1 MIKLPDLNNKQ
12 LMYDSEVNWHFTMTT
27 ERIVKLLIHWEVV
40 NMTKHIPG
48 AIVECGVF
56 KGESLIR
63 FAHFRN
69 IIGSNFSSKVIGFDN
84 FDDTYPNTAYEE
96 DQPQR
101 EVWMNTAGSSS
112 ISVEQL
118 ETVFRNRDLSNFEF
132 IAGDIC
138 ETVPKYVNNHK
149 GLKISI
155 LNIDCDF
162 VEPTFTS
169 LAYLYPLVSKGGIIL
184 LDNYAGEGENG
195 NSYFGDTKGIDD
207 FLADKN
213 IKIRRFPWAA
223 RPCYIIKE

>member
-1 MIKLPDLNNKQ
+1 MIELPDLNDKQ
-12 LMYDSEVNWHFTMTT
+12 LMYDSEVNWHLTMTT
-27 ERIVKLLIHWEVV
+27 ERLVKFLIHWEAV
-40 NMTKHIPG
+40 NMTRNIPG
-48 AIVECGVF
+48 SIIECGVF

-69 IIGSNFSSKVIGFDN
+69 IIGTNFTSKVIGFDN
-84 FDDTYPNTAYEE
+84 FNDTYPDTAYEE
-96 DQPQR
+96 DQEQR
-101 EVWMNTAGSSS
+101 KVWMATAGSSS

-118 ETVFRNRDLSNFEF
+118 QTVFENRDLSNFEF

-138 ETVPKYVNNHK
+138 KTVPEYVRNHK

-169 LAYLYPLVSKGGIIL
+169 LTYLYSLVSKGGIIL
-184 LDNYAGEGENG
+184 LDNYAGEGEKG

-207 FLADKN
+207 FIANKN
-213 IKIRRFPWAA
+213 ITIKRFPWAA